1 MVQEWKKLSSSS
13 TTQPL
18 SLNTQAENKPIIE
31 LGLKVDSELQAYFQ
45 SDRLPASEFE
55 AHAEKHFS
63 EIAIDID
70 QGKTHALSVG
80 TNWFNLVTL
89 TFMFDLLTKN
99 FILGYIF

>member
-1 MVQEWKKLSSSS
+1 MQEWKRLSSSS

-18 SLNTQAENKPIIE
+18 SLSTQAENKPIIE
-31 LGLKVDSELQAYFQ
+31 LGLKVDTELQAYFQ

-80 TNWFNLVTL
+80 TAKSPEPEKAAAEPEPEGEQLESV
-89 TFMFDLLTKN
+89 
-99 FILGYIF
+99 I